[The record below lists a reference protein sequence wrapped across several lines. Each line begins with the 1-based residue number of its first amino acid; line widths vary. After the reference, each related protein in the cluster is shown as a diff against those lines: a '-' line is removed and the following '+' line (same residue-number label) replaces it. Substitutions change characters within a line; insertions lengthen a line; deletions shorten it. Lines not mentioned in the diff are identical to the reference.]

1 MLNNTNVFGVSMEEI
16 EHQIERN
23 AERVR
28 KVNGKREAKRRK
40 EAKEIRKAILE
51 NSFNYEVSE
60 EEINYHIERNRS
72 YGNEYSD
79 DLSVSDREDSAN
91 VEILKGLLAEN
102 FKLSYEDLDMRLSKI
117 GNRFKRYRGRI
128 KSYYT
133 AKIDIDKDIIK
144 NRNGRYEVSLKDAEA
159 ICIQESNMTIKL
171 GLNGFM
177 NDVFVLK
184 LKSNASNEATQEANS
199 LVAEDII
206 KNGLY
211 IDGKK
216 YKILTQT
223 AAQGRVGKF
232 YIAPASKVHKYR
244 KAIANGVDY
253 TGSKKVVSKL
263 EKRISLG
270 LSSGYPLAKTTVDGK
285 ISRYYDYTVKYVDD
299 VKRELDLILAVPNEE
314 CVDGVWRFTK
324 DKEGKSNEALTLE
337 YVKAK
342 FAEAKKNLDKIKDA
356 LEEAKTEEEK
366 ERYKEYREY
375 KQFKTYLGYFQSEV
389 TDGFGLVDIRTAA
402 HWAYQLGT
410 ISKGQLNYFRKHF
423 KGFNKKEI
431 EKDEA
436 LSYVLEN
443 IPTAYQVRHQFDKG
457 LLVIWDLKAEGIK
470 EDTLMCKSMHK
481 ESEEAKTDS
490 VWRICNYNKPK
501 GNFNYLSYQSLQ
513 KLCLPDDLMRDL
525 GDRTIQFLTRALQSA
540 DGAIEF
546 LNIHDV
552 DLQDDSQLNSKLIKI
567 LTKNPEAICS
577 GYVQEKMKKLI
588 EKQIHLAAIG
598 KVVIPGAY
606 YYMCPD
612 PRVLFGRK
620 TLKSGANYFNGFK
633 GQLGLVR
640 YPCVSYIEPQKLN
653 FKDDKELWFL
663 RDLVVFN
670 PFDGRWIG
678 MGGADFDGDICLVIM
693 DQRIVDKMIDYDP
706 MVNIVTHNYAKEEIV
721 DDETLTKMFLD
732 SYKGSEVGTYSNYV
746 TKFISK
752 CEHVSKGVRINRIS
766 KIGVL
771 SPLADMVTWTFI
783 IGKEIDRAKTYESF
797 IVPQEMIEFAKS
809 FKPDWMIAVSELK
822 KGVYDFDFSKKVK
835 DDTIKS
841 NCTMGRYFRYMKDKY
856 SLFTGK
862 GDWARELDFSDEQKF
877 VDMLQKHVDID
888 STFANIFNDMKE
900 IYKDYTN
907 HMSILAKLKDT
918 KTSSMKED
926 FGFDEEDEEDA
937 TILRNKMFEA
947 VFEDYR
953 ERFEIT
959 CRDKNYDRYVA
970 AYACIFVPY
979 LIDKA
984 NKDKVIVDDK
994 TGKIRKG
1001 YKVSKAFAFNIAFD
1015 YLLDILAVANNGTF
1029 LAKIPE
1035 TNKKVIEVVNG
1046 YIFQKGMAF
1055 KTRLEDGIYNV
1066 INNNRG
1072 SFVDV
1077 DCTEVSNPR
1086 VEKGM
1091 SEEEVIALRDKI
1103 NNAGK
1108 ILDGYKQ
1115 LKGFEDKFRFTLV
1128 NTKSYNTNPKALL
1141 TSLLGKEFVVGKE
1154 KGHFTLITIE
1164 NGKLNVLANL
1174 KGLTNDVV
1182 GKKFTLAEDVLTKC
1196 NFYNA
1201 YRNKGSRLY
1210 SNGRIVREA
1219 VAFGANFVSEVTEKE
1234 AKLMNLIKEESSAI
1248 IYDDKDYSIV
1258 DSKGNEYNYEDDDD
1272 AFFYSNDDN
1281 DNDDEE
1287 FEFSNNSDDDF
1298 FYDGYDEDDDNSY
1311 FGSDDDDAYFM

>member
-16 EHQIERN
+16 EYQIERN
-23 AERVR
+23 A
-28 KVNGKREAKRRK
+28 KRSMRN
-40 EAKEIRKAILE
+40 AILE
-51 NSFNYEVSE
+51 NSFDYEVSE
-60 EEINYHIERNRS
+60 EEISFHVERNRR
-72 YGNEYSD
+72 YGNEYSN
-79 DLSVSDREDSAN
+79 DLSVSDIEDSAN
-91 VEILKGLLAEN
+91 VEVLKGLLMDS
-102 FKLSYEDLDMRLSKI
+102 FKLSYEDLEMRLSKMN
-117 GNRFKRYRGRI
+117 NRFKQYRGRI
-128 KSYYT
+128 NSYYT

-144 NRNGRYEVSLKDAEA
+144 NRNGRYEVNLKDSEV

-184 LKSNASNEATQEANS
+184 LKSNSSNEATQEMNS

-253 TGSKKVVSKL
+253 TGAEKVVSKL

-285 ISRYYDYTVKYVDD
+285 IIRYYDYTVKYVDD
-299 VKRELDLILAVPNEE
+299 AEKELDLVLAVPNEE

-324 DKEGKSNEALTLE
+324 DEEGNSNEALTLE
-337 YVKAK
+337 KVRT
-342 FAEAKKNLDKIKDA
+342 KIK
-356 LEEAKTEEEK
+356 EAKTDQEKAKYEEYLEL
-366 ERYKEYREY
+366 
-375 KQFKTYLGYFQSEV
+375 FKVEV

-423 KGFNKKEI
+423 KGFDKKEI

-470 EDTLMCKSMHK
+470 EDTLMCNSMHK

-513 KLCLPDDLMRDL
+513 KLCLSDDLMRDL

-588 EKQIHLAAIG
+588 EKQIHLTAIG
-598 KVVIPGAY
+598 KVIIPGAY
-606 YYMCPD
+606 YYMSPD
-612 PRVLFGRK
+612 PRILFGRK

-640 YPCVSYIEPQKLN
+640 YPCVSYIEPQKLD
-653 FKDDKELWFL
+653 FKNDKGLWFL

-678 MGGADFDGDICLVIM
+678 MGGADFDGDICLVIK
-693 DQRIVDKMIDYDP
+693 DERIVDQMIDYDP
-706 MVNIVTHNYAKEEIV
+706 MVNIITHNYAKKEIV

-732 SYKGSEVGTYSNYV
+732 SYKGSEVGLYSNYV

-752 CEHVSKGVRINRIS
+752 CEHISKGARINRIS

-822 KGVYDFDFSKKVK
+822 KGVYDFDFSKKVE

-862 GDWARELDFSDEQKF
+862 GDWTRELDFSDEQKF

-888 STFANIFNDMKE
+888 STFANIYRDMEE

-979 LIDKA
+979 LRDKA
-984 NKDKVIVDDK
+984 NKNKTIVDDK
-994 TGKIRKG
+994 TGKTRKG

-1015 YLLDILAVANNGTF
+1015 YVMDILAVANNGTF

-1035 TNKKVIEVVNG
+1035 TNQKKIEVVNG

-1055 KTRLEDGIYNV
+1055 RTRLEDGIYNV

-1077 DCTEVSNPR
+1077 DCTEVYNPR

-1091 SEEEVIALRDKI
+1091 SEAEIIALRDKM

-1108 ILDGYKQ
+1108 VLDGYKQ
-1115 LKGFEDKFRFTLV
+1115 LEGFEDKFRFTLV
-1128 NTKSYNTNPKALL
+1128 NTKAYDTNPKALL
-1141 TSLLGKEFVVGKE
+1141 TSLVGKEFVVGKDKE
-1154 KGHFTLITIE
+1154 YFTLITIE
-1164 NGKLNVLANL
+1164 NGELNVLANL
-1174 KGLTNDVV
+1174 KGLTDDIV

-1201 YRNKGSRLY
+1201 NRNKNSRLY
-1210 SNGRIVREA
+1210 SNGRVVREA
-1219 VAFGANFVSEVTEKE
+1219 VAFGADFVSEVTDEE
-1234 AKLMNLIKEESSAI
+1234 AKLMDLIEEESSAI
-1248 IYDDKDYSIV
+1248 ISDDKDYSFTA
-1258 DSKGNEYNYEDDDD
+1258 SKGNEYDYEDDDD
-1272 AFFYSNDDN
+1272 AFFYV
-1281 DNDDEE
+1281 NDDEDDE
-1287 FEFSNNSDDDF
+1287 FEFDNDEDDDDDF
-1298 FYDGYDEDDDNSY
+1298 F
-1311 FGSDDDDAYFM
+1311 FGSDDDDDAYFM